1 MSSDQSSQPMSH
13 WRQSLHTLNIPSFRL
28 FIASNAAFFLAM
40 QGQVLTRT
48 FLAWELTH
56 DEMSLAYINIAFAV
70 PMLLFSLIG
79 GVLGDR
85 FDRQKI
91 IVIGQLFVVANESW
105 VLMLLFTDSLAFW
118 HLLIAGVLGGT
129 IVPLIMPAR
138 SALVYNLVGEKKL
151 GSAMALSS
159 GVVNLSRVLGPA
171 MMGVAISFFSIK
183 GAYVISIFLFT
194 LALFFMAGIHYQPI
208 KKNVSNGN
216 IRQEILLGIRYIS
229 GYPPLLVCVSFG
241 LLPMLL
247 ALPVQN
253 LMVVFA
259 DLVWSVGERGL
270 GLLMGVSGLGGVLG
284 SFWVA
289 SRGERTDRTQLM
301 LISTASF
308 GLLLIVF
315 ALSKNFY
322 LALIPLFLA
331 NAAASASQTLNNTM
345 AQILVTDEQRGR
357 VSAFML
363 MAFGLTPLG
372 VLPMAYLAQLI
383 GIQSSTVVAS
393 VALLAAISLFYWQ
406 SQYLKQLD
414 SFVTTKLAANQ

>member
-1 MSSDQSSQPMSH
+1 
-13 WRQSLHTLNIPSFRL
+13 
-28 FIASNAAFFLAM
+28 
-40 QGQVLTRT
+40 VLTRT

-183 GAYVISIFLFT
+183 GAYIISIFLFT

-216 IRQEILLGIRYIS
+216 IRQEIMLGIRYIS

>member
-1 MSSDQSSQPMSH
+1 M
-13 WRQSLHTLNIPSFRL
+13 
-28 FIASNAAFFLAM
+28 
-40 QGQVLTRT
+40 
-48 FLAWELTH
+48 
-56 DEMSLAYINIAFAV
+56 
-70 PMLLFSLIG
+70 
-79 GVLGDR
+79 
-85 FDRQKI
+85 
-91 IVIGQLFVVANESW
+91 
-105 VLMLLFTDSLAFW
+105 
-118 HLLIAGVLGGT
+118 
-129 IVPLIMPAR
+129 
-138 SALVYNLVGEKKL
+138 
-151 GSAMALSS
+151 
-159 GVVNLSRVLGPA
+159 
-171 MMGVAISFFSIK
+171 
-183 GAYVISIFLFT
+183 
-194 LALFFMAGIHYQPI
+194 
-208 KKNVSNGN
+208 
-216 IRQEILLGIRYIS
+216 LGIRYIS

-322 LALIPLFLA
+322 FALIPLFLA

>member
-1 MSSDQSSQPMSH
+1 MSPEQSSQPVSH
-13 WRQSLHTLNIPSFRL
+13 WRQSLNTLNIPSFRL
-28 FIASNAAFFLAM
+28 LIASNAAFFLAT

-70 PMLLFSLIG
+70 PMLLLSLIG
-79 GVLGDR
+79 GALGDR
-85 FDRQKI
+85 FDRRKI
-91 IVIGQLFVVANESW
+91 VVIGQLFVVANESW
-105 VLMLLFTDSLAFW
+105 VLVLLLTDSLAFW
-118 HLLIAGVLGGT
+118 HLLVAGVLGGT
-129 IVPLIMPAR
+129 IIPLIMPAR
-138 SALVYNLVGEKKL
+138 SALVYNLVGEKRL

-171 MMGVAISFFSIK
+171 MMGVAISLFSTK
-183 GAYVISIFLFT
+183 GAYIISIALFT
-194 LALFFMAGIHYQPI
+194 LALFFMTGIHYKPI
-208 KKNVSNGN
+208 KKRRINGN
-216 IRQEILLGIRYIS
+216 IRQEVMLGIRYIA
-229 GYPPLLVCVSFG
+229 GYHPLLACVSFG

-259 DLVWSVGERGL
+259 DLVWEVGEQGL

-284 SFWVA
+284 SIWVA

-301 LISTASF
+301 LITTVSF
-308 GLLLIVF
+308 GVLLIVF

-322 LALIPLFLA
+322 LALLPLLLA

-345 AQILVTDEQRGR
+345 VQILVTDDQRGR
-357 VSAFML
+357 VSSFML

-372 VLPMAYLAQLI
+372 VLPMAYLAQII
-383 GIQSSTVVAS
+383 GIQSSTILAS
-393 VALLAAISLFYWQ
+393 VALVAAISLFYWQ
-406 SQYLKQLD
+406 SRYLKKLD
-414 SFVTTKLAANQ
+414 TFVTDTLSDNQ

>member
-1 MSSDQSSQPMSH
+1 
-13 WRQSLHTLNIPSFRL
+13 
-28 FIASNAAFFLAM
+28 M

-56 DEMSLAYINIAFAV
+56 DEMSLAYINIAFAI

-105 VLMLLFTDSLAFW
+105 VLILLLTDSFSIW

-138 SALVYNLVGEKKL
+138 SAIVYNLVGEKKL
-151 GSAMALSS
+151 GSAMALSK

-171 MMGVAISFFSIK
+171 MMGVVISFFSIK
-183 GAYVISIFLFT
+183 GAYIISITLFT
-194 LALFFMAGIHYQPI
+194 LALFFHGRNPLSANQ
-208 KKNVSNGN
+208 KNYDHGK
-216 IRQEILLGIRYIS
+216 IRQEVILGIRYIT
-229 GYPPLLVCVSFG
+229 GYQPLLVCVSFG

-253 LMVVFA
+253 LLIVFA
-259 DLVWSVGERGL
+259 DLVWNVERGL
-270 GLLMGVSGLGGVLG
+270 GLLMGVSGLGGVMG

-289 SRGERTDRTQLM
+289 SRGERTDRTHLM

-322 LALIPLFLA
+322 LALIPLFFWPTLLPVPVK
-331 NAAASASQTLNNTM
+331 SLNNTI
-345 AQILVTDEQRGR
+345 AQIFVTDEQRGR

-393 VALLAAISLFYWQ
+393 VALLAAISSFYWQ
-406 SQYLKQLD
+406 SQYLRKLD
-414 SFVTTKLAANQ
+414 SFVMSRCQSIKLLIIHLDN

>member
-183 GAYVISIFLFT
+183 GAYIISIFLFT

>member
-1 MSSDQSSQPMSH
+1 MSPDQSSQPMSH

-56 DEMSLAYINIAFAV
+56 DEMSLAYINIAFAI

-91 IVIGQLFVVANESW
+91 VVIGQLFVVANESW
-105 VLMLLFTDSLAFW
+105 VLILLLTDSLAFW

-183 GAYVISIFLFT
+183 GAYIISIALFT
-194 LALFFMAGIHYQPI
+194 LALFFMATIHYQPI
-208 KKNVSNGN
+208 KKNYDHGN
-216 IRQEILLGIRYIS
+216 IRQELILGIRYIT
-229 GYPPLLVCVSFG
+229 GYQPLLVCVSFG

-253 LMVVFA
+253 LLVVFS
-259 DLVWSVGERGL
+259 DLVWNVGERGL

-345 AQILVTDEQRGR
+345 AQILVTEEQRGR

-393 VALLAAISLFYWQ
+393 VALLVAISLFYWQ
-406 SQYLKQLD
+406 SQYLKKLD
-414 SFVTTKLAANQ
+414 TFVTSKLAANQ

>member
-183 GAYVISIFLFT
+183 GAYIISIFLFT

-216 IRQEILLGIRYIS
+216 IRQEIMLGIRYIS

>member
-183 GAYVISIFLFT
+183 GAYIISIFLFT

-216 IRQEILLGIRYIS
+216 IRQEIMLGIRYIS

-414 SFVTTKLAANQ
+414 FFVTTKLAANQ

>member
-105 VLMLLFTDSLAFW
+105 VLMLLFTDSLTFW

-183 GAYVISIFLFT
+183 GAYIISIFLFT

-216 IRQEILLGIRYIS
+216 IRQEIMLGIRYIS

>member
-1 MSSDQSSQPMSH
+1 MSPDQSSQPMSH

-56 DEMSLAYINIAFAV
+56 DEMSLAYINIAFAI

-91 IVIGQLFVVANESW
+91 VVIGQLFVVANESW
-105 VLMLLFTDSLAFW
+105 VLILLLTDSLAFW

-183 GAYVISIFLFT
+183 GAYIISIALFT
-194 LALFFMAGIHYQPI
+194 LALFFMATIHYQPI
-208 KKNVSNGN
+208 KKNYGHGN
-216 IRQEILLGIRYIS
+216 IRQELMLGIRYIT
-229 GYPPLLVCVSFG
+229 GYQPLLVCVSFG

-253 LMVVFA
+253 LLVVFA
-259 DLVWSVGERGL
+259 DLVWNVGERGL

-393 VALLAAISLFYWQ
+393 VALLVAISLFYWQ
-406 SQYLKQLD
+406 SQYLKKLD
-414 SFVTTKLAANQ
+414 TFVTSKLAANQ

>member
-1 MSSDQSSQPMSH
+1 MSPDQSSQPMSH

-56 DEMSLAYINIAFAV
+56 DEMSLAYINIAFAI

-91 IVIGQLFVVANESW
+91 VVIGQLFVVANESW
-105 VLMLLFTDSLAFW
+105 VLILLLTDSLVFW

-183 GAYVISIFLFT
+183 GAYIISIALFT
-194 LALFFMAGIHYQPI
+194 LALFFMTAIHYQPI
-208 KKNVSNGN
+208 KKNYDHGN
-216 IRQEILLGIRYIS
+216 IRQELILGIRYIT
-229 GYPPLLVCVSFG
+229 GYQPLLVCVSFG

-253 LMVVFA
+253 LLVVFS
-259 DLVWSVGERGL
+259 DLVWNVGERGL

-406 SQYLKQLD
+406 SQYLKKLD
-414 SFVTTKLAANQ
+414 TFVTSKLAANQ

>member
-1 MSSDQSSQPMSH
+1 MSPDQSSQPMSH

-56 DEMSLAYINIAFAV
+56 DEMSLAYINIAFAI

-91 IVIGQLFVVANESW
+91 VVIGQLFVVANESW
-105 VLMLLFTDSLAFW
+105 VLILLLTDSLAFW

-183 GAYVISIFLFT
+183 GAYIISIALFT
-194 LALFFMAGIHYQPI
+194 LALFFMAAIQHQPI
-208 KKNVSNGN
+208 KKNYDHGN
-216 IRQEILLGIRYIS
+216 IRQELMLGIRYIT
-229 GYPPLLVCVSFG
+229 GYQPLLVCVSFG

-253 LMVVFA
+253 LLVVFA
-259 DLVWSVGERGL
+259 DLVWNVGERGL

-414 SFVTTKLAANQ
+414 SYVTSKLAANQ

>member
-138 SALVYNLVGEKKL
+138 SALVYNLVGEKNL

-183 GAYVISIFLFT
+183 GAYIISIFLFT

-216 IRQEILLGIRYIS
+216 IRQEIMLGIRYIS

>member
-1 MSSDQSSQPMSH
+1 MSPEQSSQPVSH
-13 WRQSLHTLNIPSFRL
+13 WRQSLNTLNIPSFRL
-28 FIASNAAFFLAM
+28 LIASNAAFFLAT

-70 PMLLFSLIG
+70 PMLLLSLIG
-79 GVLGDR
+79 GALGDR
-85 FDRQKI
+85 FDRRKI
-91 IVIGQLFVVANESW
+91 VVIGQLFVVANESW
-105 VLMLLFTDSLAFW
+105 VLVLLLTDSLAFW
-118 HLLIAGVLGGT
+118 HLLVAGVLGGT
-129 IVPLIMPAR
+129 IIPLIMPAR
-138 SALVYNLVGEKKL
+138 SALVYNLVGEKRL

-171 MMGVAISFFSIK
+171 MMGVAISLFSTK
-183 GAYVISIFLFT
+183 GAYIISIALFT
-194 LALFFMAGIHYQPI
+194 LALFFMTAIHYKPI
-208 KKNVSNGN
+208 KKRRINGN
-216 IRQEILLGIRYIS
+216 IRQEVMLGIRYIA
-229 GYPPLLVCVSFG
+229 GYHPLLACVSFG

-259 DLVWSVGERGL
+259 DLVWEVGEQGL

-284 SFWVA
+284 SIWVA

-301 LISTASF
+301 LITTVSF
-308 GLLLIVF
+308 GVLLIVF

-322 LALIPLFLA
+322 LALLPLLLA

-345 AQILVTDEQRGR
+345 VQILVTDDQRGR
-357 VSAFML
+357 VSSFML

-372 VLPMAYLAQLI
+372 VLPMAYLAQII
-383 GIQSSTVVAS
+383 GIQSSTILAS
-393 VALLAAISLFYWQ
+393 VALVAAISLFYWQ
-406 SQYLKQLD
+406 SRYLKKLD
-414 SFVTTKLAANQ
+414 TFVTDTLSDNQ

>member
-85 FDRQKI
+85 FDRQRI

-183 GAYVISIFLFT
+183 GAYIISIFLFT

-216 IRQEILLGIRYIS
+216 NRQEIMLGIRYIS

-414 SFVTTKLAANQ
+414 FFVTTKLAANQ

>member
-91 IVIGQLFVVANESW
+91 IMIGQLFVVANESW
-105 VLMLLFTDSLAFW
+105 VLILLFTDSLAFW

-183 GAYVISIFLFT
+183 GAYIISIFLFT
-194 LALFFMAGIHYQPI
+194 LALFFMAGVHYQPI

>member
-138 SALVYNLVGEKKL
+138 SALVYNLVGEKNL

-183 GAYVISIFLFT
+183 GAYIISIFLFT

-216 IRQEILLGIRYIS
+216 IRQEIMLGIRYIS

-301 LISTASF
+301 LINTASF

-372 VLPMAYLAQLI
+372 VLPMAYIAQLI

>member
-1 MSSDQSSQPMSH
+1 MSSDQSSQPMNH

-183 GAYVISIFLFT
+183 GAYIISIFLFT
-194 LALFFMAGIHYQPI
+194 LALFFMAGIHYQPT

-216 IRQEILLGIRYIS
+216 IRQEIMLGIRYIS

-322 LALIPLFLA
+322 FALIPLFLA

>member
-171 MMGVAISFFSIK
+171 IMGVAISFFSIK
-183 GAYVISIFLFT
+183 GAYIISIFLFT

-216 IRQEILLGIRYIS
+216 IRQEIMLGIRYIS

-308 GLLLIVF
+308 GLLLIIF

>member
-1 MSSDQSSQPMSH
+1 MSPDQSNQPMSH

-28 FIASNAAFFLAM
+28 LIASNAAFFLAM

-56 DEMSLAYINIAFAV
+56 DEMSLAYINIAFAI

-91 IVIGQLFVVANESW
+91 VVIGQLFVVANESW
-105 VLMLLFTDSLAFW
+105 VLMLLLTDSLAFW

-183 GAYVISIFLFT
+183 GAYIISIALFT
-194 LALFFMAGIHYQPI
+194 LALFFMAAIHYQPI
-208 KKNVSNGN
+208 KKNYDYGN
-216 IRQEILLGIRYIS
+216 IRQGVMLGIRYIT
-229 GYPPLLVCVSFG
+229 GYQPLLVCVSFG

-253 LMVVFA
+253 LLVVFA
-259 DLVWSVGERGL
+259 DLAWSVGERGL

-301 LISTASF
+301 LISTVSF

-406 SQYLKQLD
+406 SQHLKQLD

>member
-216 IRQEILLGIRYIS
+216 IRQEIMLGIRYIS

>member
-1 MSSDQSSQPMSH
+1 MSPDQSSQPMSH

-56 DEMSLAYINIAFAV
+56 DEMSLAYINIAFAI

-91 IVIGQLFVVANESW
+91 VVIGQLFVVANESW
-105 VLMLLFTDSLAFW
+105 VLILLLTDSLAFW

-183 GAYVISIFLFT
+183 GAYIISIALFT
-194 LALFFMAGIHYQPI
+194 LALFFMTAIHYQPI
-208 KKNVSNGN
+208 KKNYDHGN
-216 IRQEILLGIRYIS
+216 IRQELILGIRYIT
-229 GYPPLLVCVSFG
+229 GYQPLLVCVSFG

-253 LMVVFA
+253 LLVVFS
-259 DLVWSVGERGL
+259 DLVWNVGERGL

-406 SQYLKQLD
+406 SQYLKKLD
-414 SFVTTKLAANQ
+414 TFVTSKLAANQ

>member
-183 GAYVISIFLFT
+183 GAYIISIFLFT

-301 LISTASF
+301 LISTVSF

>member
-118 HLLIAGVLGGT
+118 HSLIAGVLGCT

-183 GAYVISIFLFT
+183 GAYIISIFLFT

-289 SRGERTDRTQLM
+289 NRGERTDRTQLM